1 MTKDIHNYRGDGI
14 DVSWDKRRCLHVAEC
29 VLGLRS
35 VFDTSK
41 KPWVQPDNEP
51 VNQVASVIHRCP
63 TGALHY
69 ERKDGGPAEAPDAQN
84 TVRVAAAGPIYVR
97 GEIDLVTGGETAK
110 DTRIALCRC
119 GHSGN
124 KPYCD
129 GSHSRVGFED
139 DGRGTQKAVAEVI
152 PTGSITVTP
161 RANGST
167 LFEGPVEVQSS
178 DGRILFRGEK
188 VSLCRC
194 GHSQTKPFCDGSH
207 KASGF
212 TAP

>member
-1 MTKDIHNYRGDGI
+1 MVKKIHTYNGDGI
-14 DVSWDKRRCLHVAEC
+14 DVTWDKMRCLHVAEC
-29 VLGLRS
+29 VLGLRA

-41 KPWVQPDNEP
+41 TPWIQPDNES

-69 ERKDGGPAEAPDAQN
+69 ERKDGAPEMPDPQN
-84 TVRVAAAGPIYVR
+84 TVRVAAEGPIYVR
-97 GEIDLVTGGETAK
+97 GEVELNAGGETVK
-110 DTRIALCRC
+110 ETRIALCRC
-119 GHSGN
+119 GHSAN

-139 DGRGTQKAVAEVI
+139 DGRGTQKAVAEELPSGKI
-152 PTGSITVTP
+152 ALTPRPNGSI
-161 RANGST
+161 

-178 DGRILFRGEK
+178 DGRILYRGEK

-194 GHSQTKPFCDGSH
+194 GASQTKPFCDGSH
-207 KASGF
+207 KTSGF
-212 TAP
+212 EAA